1 ATSDYSLSLH
11 DALPISC
18 AFMAQDEWGHSRL
31 LYALLRDFGEDVDR
45 LEHGRQPGEYRNMEV
60 LDRAPESWPAFV
72 ALNAL
77 ADAAL
82 TVQFEALRQSS
93 YAPIR
98 QRVEK
103 LLEEEHFHG
112 AHAQAWFRRLANGGP
127 AARAA
132 IHDAMTAYLPGI
144 LRWFGDD
151 TLRARALVEA
161 SVVDATGSTLR
172 ARFVERI
179 APLLRETEAGDAVRS
194 IEPDFSNFDEAT
206 RRTGTSTPDPET
218 IAQVRGDKN
227 RAF

>member
-1 ATSDYSLSLH
+1 
-11 DALPISC
+11 
-18 AFMAQDEWGHSRL
+18 MAQDEWGHGRL
-31 LYALLRDFGEDVDR
+31 LYALLRDFGDDVDR
-45 LEHGRQPGEYRNMEV
+45 LEHGRQPGDYRNMEV
-60 LDRAPESWPAFV
+60 LDRAPASWAEFV

-103 LLEEEHFHG
+103 LLEEEHFHS
-112 AHAQAWFRRLANGGP
+112 AHAQAWFRRLAHGGT

-132 IHDAMTAYLPGI
+132 IHDAMRAYLPDL

-151 TLRARALVEA
+151 TRRARALVEA

-179 APLLRETEAGDAVRS
+179 APLLREIEAGDAVRS
-194 IEPDFSNFDEAT
+194 IEPDFSGFDEAT
-206 RRTGTSTPDPET
+206 RRTNGSTPDDET
-218 IAQVRGDKN
+218 IAQVRGDRN
-227 RAF
+227 RAFLMD